1 MEKLKLSSI
10 LDSIITKRIHGNQM
24 LHLQARHFADKNHNF
39 NRHAKFK
46 MTEQIGH
53 IDIDKEKNKERL
65 KQKENFWKLTLDT
78 LRPKDL
84 NQELD

>member
-1 MEKLKLSSI
+1 
-10 LDSIITKRIHGNQM
+10 
-24 LHLQARHFADKNHNF
+24 
-39 NRHAKFK
+39 

-65 KQKENFWKLTLDT
+65 KQRENLWKLTLDT